1 MNTRHQ
7 PTLGHDADFSPENRD
22 DRRSTPLSPTSAHT
36 GPVTVGRA
44 NGVVQPSSGTLWYE
58 ADAAGHRVVARY
70 ADGQLAFAFG
80 SLGDRPGQFNTPL
93 HVTEVSPEFS
103 GEPGA
108 VEHGLSVLTPWLA
121 VADYGNHRVQLF
133 ECDGAFLGEI
143 ELEAGQPPCH
153 LTWRAPVLD
162 VTTVEGRTVR
172 LHVAAALLARTHRDD
187 RHDRRHHNDPQ
198 RVWRVC

>member
-1 MNTRHQ
+1 MDTRHQ
-7 PTLGHDADFSPENRD
+7 PRLGPDADFSPENRD
-22 DRRSTPLSPTSAHT
+22 DRPSTPLSSTSAQT

-44 NGVVQPSSGTLWYE
+44 NGVVQPSSGTLRYE

-70 ADGQLAFAFG
+70 ADGQVAFAFG
-80 SLGDRPGQFNTPL
+80 SLGDRPGQFRTPL
-93 HVTEVSPEFS
+93 HVAELSPAFA

-108 VEHGLSVLTPWLA
+108 VDHGFSILTPWLA

-133 ECDGAFLGEI
+133 ECDGAYLGEI

-172 LHVAAALLARTHRDD
+172 LHVAAALLARTHRDEC
-187 RHDRRHHNDPQ
+187 HDRRQHSDPH

>member
-1 MNTRHQ
+1 MDTRYQ
-7 PTLGHDADFSPENRD
+7 PRLRPDTDFGPENKD
-22 DRRSTPLSPTSAHT
+22 DRQPGANSPTSAQT

-44 NGVVQPSSGTLWYE
+44 NGVVRPSSGTLFYE
-58 ADAAGHRVVARY
+58 ADPAGHRVVARY
-70 ADGQLAFAFG
+70 GDGLLAFAFG

-93 HVTEVSPEFS
+93 HVAEVSPEFF
-103 GEPGA
+103 GEPGSA
-108 VEHGLSVLTPWLA
+108 GDGFSILTPWLA

-133 ECDGAFLGEI
+133 ECDGAVIGEI

-172 LHVAAALLARTHRDD
+172 LHVAAALLARTHRDE
-187 RHDRRHHNDPQ
+187 RHDHRRHSDPQ